1 LGIVDSQDLMRLVL
15 EQDAAEEDTTKQ
27 DTTKQ
32 DTTKQDKLTQTNKSW

>member
-15 EQDAAEEDTTKQ
+15 EQ

>member
-1 LGIVDSQDLMRLVL
+1 LGIVDSQDLMRLAL
-15 EQDAAEEDTTKQ
+15 EQDAAEQ

>member
-15 EQDAAEEDTTKQ
+15 EQDAAEQ

-32 DTTKQDKLTQTNKSW
+32 DTTKQDKLTQANKS

>member
-15 EQDAAEEDTTKQ
+15 EQDAAEQ

-32 DTTKQDKLTQTNKSW
+32 DRTKQDKLTQANKS

>member
-15 EQDAAEEDTTKQ
+15 EQDAAEQ

>member
-15 EQDAAEEDTTKQ
+15 EQDAAEQ

-32 DTTKQDKLTQTNKSW
+32 YTTKQDKLTQANKS

>member
-15 EQDAAEEDTTKQ
+15 EQDAAEQDTAEQ

>member
-15 EQDAAEEDTTKQ
+15 EQDTAEQ